1 MPSRCAEFNRSA
13 ADIERGFRHSI
24 DEAAD
29 RLCGLSRKADFRKR
43 AALDRIVLEAQ
54 FAPMAASALF
64 TLGTR
69 GSPLALAQANET
81 RRRLAEAHGCEIE
94 RIALQVI
101 RTTGDKIQDRP
112 LADAG
117 GKGLFTKEIDA
128 ALIAGAID
136 AAVHSAKD
144 LPSLVPDSVAIG
156 AYLPREDVRDAL
168 ISSLADTIEGLPL
181 GATFGAAS
189 LRRQAQALRLRPD
202 LKPTLLRGNVET
214 RLAKAESGAVGAT
227 LLALAGLKRLGL
239 AHRVRAVLDVE
250 KFLPAPGQGAI
261 AITARSTDARTLEAL
276 NAISHGET
284 MAALTAERAF
294 LAELEGSCRTPI
306 AGLAR
311 LEGGRLSLMGEV
323 LRPDGSERFDV
334 AAEGSPVDAERL
346 GREAGRDLA
355 ARLPEG
361 VLVKGG

>member
-1 MPSRCAEFNRSA
+1 MT
-13 ADIERGFRHSI
+13 
-24 DEAAD
+24 
-29 RLCGLSRKADFRKR
+29 
-43 AALDRIVLEAQ
+43 AL
-54 FAPMAASALF
+54 LF

-69 GSPLALAQANET
+69 GSPLALAQANEA
-81 RRRLAEAHGCEIE
+81 RRLLAAAHGWEIE

-101 RTTGDKIQDRP
+101 RTTGDRIQDRP
-112 LADAG
+112 IADVG
-117 GKGLFTKEIDA
+117 GKGLFTREIDA
-128 ALIAGAID
+128 ALLAGAID

-144 LPSLVPDSVAIG
+144 LPSIMPDGVAIA

-168 ISSLADTIEGLPL
+168 ISALADTIEDLPH

-202 LKPTLLRGNVET
+202 LKPALLRGNVET
-214 RLAKAESGAVGAT
+214 RLSKAESGAVGAT

-239 AHRVRAVLDVE
+239 AHRARAVLDVE

-261 AITARSTDARTLEAL
+261 AITARSADARALEVL
-276 NAISHGET
+276 NAISDSET

-311 LEGGRLSLMGEV
+311 LEAGRLRLMGEV
-323 LRPDGSERFDV
+323 LRPDGSERFDIAV
-334 AAEGSPVDAERL
+334 EGAATDAERL
-346 GREAGRDLA
+346 GRDAGRDLA

-361 VLVKGG
+361 VLVRGA

>member
-1 MPSRCAEFNRSA
+1 MTSSA
-13 ADIERGFRHSI
+13 I
-24 DEAAD
+24 
-29 RLCGLSRKADFRKR
+29 
-43 AALDRIVLEAQ
+43 
-54 FAPMAASALF
+54 F
-64 TLGTR
+64 TLGAR
-69 GSPLALAQANET
+69 GSPLALAQANEA
-81 RRRLAEAHGCEIE
+81 RRRLAEAHGWAIE

-101 RTTGDKIQDRP
+101 RTTGDAIQNRP

-128 ALIAGAID
+128 ALLAGAID
-136 AAVHSAKD
+136 GAVHSAKD
-144 LPSLVPDSVAIG
+144 MPSLMPEGVTIG

-168 ISSLADTIEGLPL
+168 ISALADTIEGLPH

-202 LKPTLLRGNVET
+202 LKPALLRGNVET
-214 RLAKAESGAVGAT
+214 RLAKAELGAVGAT

-239 AHRVRAVLDVE
+239 AHRARAVLDID

-261 AITARSTDARTLEAL
+261 AITARRADARALEAVK
-276 NAISHGET
+276 AISDGET

-311 LEGGRLSLMGEV
+311 LEAGKLRLRGEV

-334 AAEGSPVDAERL
+334 AAEGAPVDAERL

-355 ARLPEG
+355 ARLPAG
-361 VLVKGG
+361 VLVRAG

>member
-1 MPSRCAEFNRSA
+1 MLPAIPWREP
-13 ADIERGFRHSI
+13 ADCC
-24 DEAAD
+24 D
-29 RLCGLSRKADFRKR
+29 GLFATLIVQNS
-43 AALDRIVLEAQ
+43 ALDRIFLEAHA
-54 FAPMAASALF
+54 APMTSPALF

-69 GSPLALAQANET
+69 GSPLARAQANET

-112 LADAG
+112 LAEAG

-144 LPSLVPDSVAIG
+144 LPSTMPHGVAIG

-168 ISSLADTIEGLPL
+168 VSTLADTIEGLPH

-189 LRRQAQALRLRPD
+189 RRRQAQALRLRPD
-202 LKPTLLRGNVET
+202 LKPALLRGNVET
-214 RLAKAESGAVGAT
+214 RLVKAEAGVVGAT
-227 LLALAGLKRLGL
+227 LVALAGLKRLGL
-239 AHRVRAVLDVE
+239 APRARAVLDVD

-261 AITARSTDARTLEAL
+261 AITAREGEARALEAL
-276 NAISHGET
+276 NAISDGAT
-284 MAALTAERAF
+284 MAALIAERAF

-311 LEGGRLSLMGEV
+311 LEDGRLRLLGEV
-323 LRPDGSERFDV
+323 LRPDGSERFEI
-334 AAEGSPVDAERL
+334 AAEGTPVDAERL
-346 GREAGRDLA
+346 GRDAGRDLA
-355 ARLPEG
+355 GRLPEG
-361 VLVKGG
+361 VLVKAG